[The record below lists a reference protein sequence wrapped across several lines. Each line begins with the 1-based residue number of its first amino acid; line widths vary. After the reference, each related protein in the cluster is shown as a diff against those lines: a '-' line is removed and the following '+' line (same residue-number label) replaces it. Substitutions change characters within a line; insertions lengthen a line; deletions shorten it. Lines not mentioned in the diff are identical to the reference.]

1 MRDLSAQRPS
11 RERAFTRVHG
21 TRPRRGALCAQSMES
36 KRPGPRRGFILARN
50 SAGLTA
56 PSGRGSA
63 TTSESRTE
71 EAAYGREFLHGAPGR
86 NRANLGRLVLGGLAL
101 AVLVFATP
109 LRADSLSEVLARMD
123 RAAKNF
129 MAVTADVKRID
140 YTAVLDESK
149 ESSGTMALRRTKNG
163 NELLVKFSEPDP
175 YDLELSGHTAK
186 KYSPR
191 ANTVEIY
198 DTNKLASAEKVMLAG
213 FGVSAADLGKDYDI
227 KLVGPENIGSVPT
240 THIELT
246 PKSADVRK
254 SYAAKIDLWIPD
266 GQANPI
272 REKLTAPS
280 KDYNLWTYSNLKVNP
295 PLPDSAFR
303 LNLPSGVK
311 ELHPQ

>member
-11 RERAFTRVHG
+11 RHRPLVRV
-21 TRPRRGALCAQSMES
+21 Q
-36 KRPGPRRGFILARN
+36 
-50 SAGLTA
+50 
-56 PSGRGSA
+56 
-63 TTSESRTE
+63 
-71 EAAYGREFLHGAPGR
+71 
-86 NRANLGRLVLGGLAL
+86 LVLGGFAF
-101 AVLVFATP
+101 AVLVFALP

-123 RAAKNF
+123 RAAKDF
-129 MAVTADVKRID
+129 MAATADVKRTD

-163 NELLVKFSEPDP
+163 NEALVRLSLPDP
-175 YDLELSGHTAK
+175 YELQLSGHTAQ

-198 DTNKLASAEKVMLAG
+198 DTNKLGVVEKMMLAG
-213 FGVSAADLGKDYDI
+213 FGVSTADLRKDYDI

-240 THIELT
+240 TQIELT

-254 SYAAKIDLWIPD
+254 NYFTKMDLWIPD

-272 REKLTAPS
+272 REKVTEPS
-280 KDYNLWTYSNLKVNP
+280 KDYLLMTYSNLKVNP

-303 LNLPSGVK
+303 LNLPAGVR